1 MPGQIYMP
9 CHTMPYIYVYMYRYR
24 VGSGGGLFAFL
35 IKCSKTREAKPRIVG
50 LFNFYIVIAYRIGG
64 VAEESVS
71 ESDARGSEREG
82 ELVSI
87 ANKLIKCLQ
96 SLGWPLS
103 TSASALATDSCAR
116 QAISLTHMLLYLC
129 SSFRTR

>member
-1 MPGQIYMP
+1 M
-9 CHTMPYIYVYMYRYR
+9 
-24 VGSGGGLFAFL
+24 
-35 IKCSKTREAKPRIVG
+35 
-50 LFNFYIVIAYRIGG
+50 
-64 VAEESVS
+64 AEESVS
-71 ESDARGSEREG
+71 ESDARGRERGSEREG

-116 QAISLTHMLLYLC
+116 TVSYLTHTHAALSLSVPLFARANALILAEDLLLSACFKSMKY
-129 SSFRTR
+129 